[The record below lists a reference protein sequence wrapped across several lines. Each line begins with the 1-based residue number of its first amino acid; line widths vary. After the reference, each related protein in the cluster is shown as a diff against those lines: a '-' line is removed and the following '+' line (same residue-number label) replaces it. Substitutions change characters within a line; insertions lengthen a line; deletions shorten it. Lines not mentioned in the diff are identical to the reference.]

1 MSDFD
6 GRIDNC
12 RGEEN
17 SANRAIFL
25 LTKPPGSDRAKL
37 CFLLMKLSKNP
48 ILYLAG
54 DGVYNLLN
62 ELIDYL
68 PHDSIYVCK
77 EDMDARGVQS
87 TDAIILIDNF
97 YESLVK
103 GMMYFSDRVY
113 AF

>member
-1 MSDFD
+1 MSDFHSS
-6 GRIDNC
+6 IDNC
-12 RGEEN
+12 HGEGN
-17 SANRAIFL
+17 SAKRAIFL
-25 LTKPPGSDRAKL
+25 LTKPPGNDRAKL
-37 CFLLMKLSKNP
+37 CFRLMKLSKNP

-62 ELIDYL
+62 GPIDDL
-68 PHDSIYVCK
+68 PHDSIYACK

>member
-1 MSDFD
+1 MSDFYSS
-6 GRIDNC
+6 IDNC
-12 RGEEN
+12 HDEGN
-17 SANRAIFL
+17 SAKRTIFL
-25 LTKPPGSDRAKL
+25 LTKPPGNDRTKL

-62 ELIDYL
+62 GPIDYL

-97 YESLVK
+97 YEQLVEE
-103 GMMYFSDRVY
+103 MMLWSDRIY